1 MNMRVACGAFG
12 AALAML
18 VAACSASERA
28 PAADSTVTEDS
39 AAGIVAIG
47 SGPYA
52 VTAVEQPGT
61 LTGTATSDSTSTT
74 ADRDPRHGCAGDSS
88 AVASELESET
98 VVWID
103 GPRAGKQLPVERRY
117 ELTSEDCAFEPRVQA
132 VVVGGAVNVFND
144 DRGTHRL
151 VFLRMGT
158 RDTLQVMP
166 FTAARQLVATDRLTR
181 EPGFVEVRCVQH
193 PWSHAIIAVFDH
205 PYFTVIPGD
214 APFTIESVPAGDYT
228 VMSWAEGMRQPLS
241 RTVTVA
247 PGANVQVP
255 LPH

>member
-1 MNMRVACGAFG
+1 MDMRVACGTFV
-12 AALAML
+12 AML
-18 VAACSASERA
+18 TMVVAGCSAPESA
-28 PAADSTVTEDS
+28 PGADSTVTEDS

-52 VTAVEQPGT
+52 VAAVEQPGN
-61 LTGTATSDSTSTT
+61 LTGSASDSTSATM
-74 ADRDPRHGCAGDSS
+74 ARDPRHGCAGDTSS
-88 AVASELESET
+88 VATELERET

-103 GPRAGKQLPVERRY
+103 GPRAGKPLPVERRY
-117 ELTSEDCAFEPRVQA
+117 ELTSEDCELEPRVQA
-132 VVVGGAVNVFND
+132 AVVGGAINVFNE

-166 FTAARQLVATDRLTR
+166 FTASRQLVASDRLTR
-181 EPGFVEVRCVQH
+181 TPGFVEVHCVQH
-193 PWSHAIIAVFDH
+193 PWSRAIIAVFDH
-205 PYFTVIPGD
+205 PYFAVVSDD
-214 APFTIESVPAGDYT
+214 APFNIESVPAGDYT
-228 VMSWAEGMRQPLS
+228 IMSWAEGMRQPLS
-241 RTVTVA
+241 RSVTVA